1 MITDLA
7 FISFYMTEIIML
19 FKRIIS
25 GGTFWKSY
33 PYLALALVKKKR
45 KRAALADEGG
55 KILHIS
61 LHITCL

>member
-1 MITDLA
+1 
-7 FISFYMTEIIML
+7 ML

-33 PYLALALVKKKR
+33 PYLALALVKKK
-45 KRAALADEGG
+45 KRAVLADEGG

-61 LHITCL
+61 LHIT